1 MGLDNVE
8 LIMEFENHFKI
19 HFKDEDIQ
27 KVSRVGEIS
36 NLICQMID
44 VTSEN
49 NEEFNSLYITF
60 QNYFGHHIQLTDKI
74 SNYLQVNN
82 FQKLSDFLNL
92 KIKNY
97 SNILKYIF
105 LDYHFIKW
113 EELTVEEFINAI
125 LITNCKHLFDNNSPK
140 TQYQVYLIVGS
151 IILDRIGC
159 PVYDIQPYA
168 SITRNLRID

>member
-1 MGLDNVE
+1 MGLDTVE
-8 LIMEFENHFKI
+8 LIMEFENHFNI
-19 HFKDEDIQ
+19 RFKDEDIQ
-27 KVSRVGEIS
+27 QISRVEEIS

-44 VTSEN
+44 ITSEN
-49 NEEFNSLYITF
+49 KEEFNSLYALF
-60 QNYFGHHIQLTDKI
+60 QDYFGNHIQLANKI
-74 SNYLQVNN
+74 SNYLQINN
-82 FQKLSDFLNL
+82 FQDLSNFLNL